1 MTAVMDIHGGGHDLR
16 SHAGNTVHLRVFSG
30 GRSIPPLQK
39 GSPVPSPH
47 TDPDIVLHE
56 RWFPNPLWMKVI
68 LGLTALIGCLMLFL
82 VLGEAAEDGPFTF
95 VAVFLLIV
103 ITMIALPLVVA
114 RAHVGVR
121 LYSDRM
127 MITFWPIWRRTFPLE
142 RVTRVDTSPVSA
154 MGDYMGV
161 GLRKGHDG
169 RTGLLMG
176 SGTGVEVDLA
186 DGTKYTVVHPEQEE
200 AEETARLIEEYR
212 AR

>member
-1 MTAVMDIHGGGHDLR
+1 M
-16 SHAGNTVHLRVFSG
+16 
-30 GRSIPPLQK
+30 
-39 GSPVPSPH
+39 PSPH
-47 TDPDIVLHE
+47 TDPDAVLHE
-56 RWFPNPLWMKVI
+56 RWFPNPLWMKVV
-68 LGLTALIGCLMLFL
+68 LWLTALIGCAMLFL
-82 VLGEAAEDGPFTF
+82 VSGETAEDGLFAF

-103 ITMIALPLVVA
+103 ITTIAFPIVVA

-121 LYSDRM
+121 LYPDRM
-127 MITFWPIWRRTFPLE
+127 MIAFWPIWRRTFPLE
-142 RVTRVDTSPVSA
+142 QVTRVGTSPVSA

-186 DGTKYTVVHPEQEE
+186 DGKKYTVVHPEQEE

-212 AR
+212 ARDQGAPPYDD

>member
-1 MTAVMDIHGGGHDLR
+1 
-16 SHAGNTVHLRVFSG
+16 
-30 GRSIPPLQK
+30 PK

-56 RWFPNPLWMKVI
+56 RWFPNPLRMKAI
-68 LGLTALIGCLMLFL
+68 LGLTALVGGLMLLL

-95 VAVFLLIV
+95 VAVFLLTV
-103 ITMIALPLVVA
+103 TSMIALPVA
-114 RAHVGVR
+114 GTVPPVGVR

-127 MITFWPIWRRTFPLE
+127 MLTFWPILRRTFPLE
-142 RVTRVDTSPVSA
+142 RVARDDTSPVSA

-186 DGTKYTVVHPEQEE
+186 DGTKYTVVHPEQE
-200 AEETARLIEEYR
+200 
-212 AR
+212 